1 MPSVPVSDNPQK
13 LSEVPVNST
22 KGNANSVTRDKCKT
36 RSPQVTK
43 KEAAWLYTLAGKS
56 SNAAVQHPWSTDF
69 LIPKEGTI

>member
-22 KGNANSVTRDKCKT
+22 KGKTNSVTRDKFKT
-36 RSPQVTK
+36 QSPQVTK

-56 SNAAVQHPWSTDF
+56 NAAVQHPWSTDI